1 MSAENSI
8 DKVHLRIVR
17 NHMTIIE
24 AIIQG
29 VVQGLTEF
37 LPVSSSGHLTI
48 TQHILGIDMEGGNLF
63 FNVMLHIGTLVA
75 VIAFYHKLIWRL
87 IKAFF
92 SMIGDIFTGKFK
104 WKELSDDKRM
114 VIMVIIGLVP
124 LFLLFLPVPGT
135 GMKLKDFVESF
146 NTDKYFIVV
155 GICLLL
161 TSLLLFIGNRCS
173 RSAVPLKHAKN
184 GGEAGRTSMNVLDAI
199 VIGITQCFAT
209 LPGLSRS
216 GSTLSAG
223 QMRGLN
229 KQTALDYTF
238 ILGTPAIVA
247 AALLEGKDALE
258 AGTAQLTDN
267 ILPIIIGMVVSAVV
281 GYLAI
286 ALFKWLLKTDKM
298 IIFIIYTAIVGIA
311 VIVISVMEM
320 QSGVNLFSGAP
331 L

>member
-1 MSAENSI
+1 
-8 DKVHLRIVR
+8 
-17 NHMTIIE
+17 MTIIE

-48 TQHILGIDMEGGNLF
+48 TQHVLGINLEGNNLF
-63 FNVMLHIGTLVA
+63 FNVMLHIGTLAA
-75 VIAFYHKLIWRL
+75 VVVFYHKLIWRL

-331 L
+331 LT

>member
-1 MSAENSI
+1 
-8 DKVHLRIVR
+8 
-17 NHMTIIE
+17 MTIIE

-48 TQHILGIDMEGGNLF
+48 TQHILGVDMEGGNLF

-331 L
+331 LT

>member
-1 MSAENSI
+1 
-8 DKVHLRIVR
+8 
-17 NHMTIIE
+17 MTIIE

-48 TQHILGIDMEGGNLF
+48 TQHILGVDMEGGNLF

-223 QMRGLN
+223 QMCGLN

-258 AGTAQLTDN
+258 AGTAQLTDD

>member
-1 MSAENSI
+1 
-8 DKVHLRIVR
+8 
-17 NHMTIIE
+17 MTIIE

-184 GGEAGRTSMNVLDAI
+184 GCEAGRTSMNVLDAI

-331 L
+331 LT

>member
-1 MSAENSI
+1 
-8 DKVHLRIVR
+8 
-17 NHMTIIE
+17 MTIVD

-48 TQHILGIDMEGGNLF
+48 TQHVLGLDLEGGNLF

-75 VIAFYHKLIWRL
+75 VVAFYHKLIWRL

-92 SMIGDIFTGKFK
+92 SMIGDIFTGKFR

-114 VIMVIIGLVP
+114 VIMVIIGLLP
-124 LFLLFLPVPGT
+124 LALLFLPVPGT

-146 NTDKYFIVV
+146 NTSKYFIVV

-161 TSLLLFIGNRCS
+161 TSILLFIGNRCS
-173 RSAVPLKHAKN
+173 RSDVPMKHAK
-184 GGEAGRTSMNVLDAI
+184 GGETGRTSMNVVDAL
-199 VIGITQCFAT
+199 VVGLTQCFAT

-216 GSTLSAG
+216 GSTLSVG

-238 ILGTPAIVA
+238 ILGTPAIIA
-247 AALLEGKDALE
+247 AAVLEGKDALE
-258 AGTAQLTDN
+258 SGMDAISADLV
-267 ILPIIIGMVVSAVV
+267 PIIVGMVVSAVV

-286 ALFKWLLKTDKM
+286 ALFKWLLRTDKM
-298 IIFIIYTAIVGIA
+298 IIFIIYTAIIGIA
-311 VIVISVMEM
+311 VIVISILEM
-320 QSGVNLFSGAP
+320 RSGVNLFSGAP
-331 L
+331 LT

>member
-1 MSAENSI
+1 
-8 DKVHLRIVR
+8 
-17 NHMTIIE
+17 MTIVE

-48 TQHILGIDMEGGNLF
+48 TQHVLGLDLEGGNLF

-75 VIAFYHKLIWRL
+75 VVAFYHKLIWRL

-92 SMIGDIFTGKFK
+92 SMIGDIFTGKFR

-114 VIMVIIGLVP
+114 VIMVIIGLLP
-124 LFLLFLPVPGT
+124 LALLFLPVPGT

-146 NTDKYFIVV
+146 NTSKYFIVV

-161 TSLLLFIGNRCS
+161 TSILLFIGNRCS
-173 RSAVPLKHAKN
+173 RSDVPMKHAK
-184 GGEAGRTSMNVLDAI
+184 GGETGRTSMNVVDAL
-199 VIGITQCFAT
+199 VVGLTQCFAT

-216 GSTLSAG
+216 GSTLSVG

-238 ILGTPAIVA
+238 ILGTPAIIA
-247 AALLEGKDALE
+247 AAVLEGKDALE
-258 AGTAQLTDN
+258 SGMDAISADLV
-267 ILPIIIGMVVSAVV
+267 PIIVGMVVSAVV

-286 ALFKWLLKTDKM
+286 ALFKWLLRTDKM
-298 IIFIIYTAIVGIA
+298 IIFIIYTAIIGIA
-311 VIVISVMEM
+311 VIVISILEM
-320 QSGVNLFSGAP
+320 RSGVNLFSGAP
-331 L
+331 LT

>member
-1 MSAENSI
+1 
-8 DKVHLRIVR
+8 
-17 NHMTIIE
+17 MTIVD

-48 TQHILGIDMEGGNLF
+48 TQHVLGIDMEGGNLF

-75 VIAFYHKLIWRL
+75 VVAFYHKLIWRL

-92 SMIGDIFTGKFK
+92 SIIGDIFTGKFK

-114 VIMVIIGLVP
+114 VIMVIIGLLP
-124 LFLLFLPVPGT
+124 LVLLFIPVPGT

-146 NTDKYFIVV
+146 NTSKSFIVV

-161 TSLLLFIGNRCS
+161 TSVLLFIGDRCS
-173 RSAVPLKHAKN
+173 RSTVPMKHAKDT
-184 GGEAGRTSMNVLDAI
+184 GETGRTSMNVLDAI
-199 VIGITQCFAT
+199 VIGVTQCFAT

-238 ILGTPAIVA
+238 ILGTPAIIA

-258 AGTAQLTDN
+258 GGFDQIKADIVP
-267 ILPIIIGMVVSAVV
+267 ILVGMLVSAVV

-286 ALFKWLLKTDKM
+286 ALFKWLLKTNKM
-298 IIFIIYTAIVGIA
+298 IIFIVYTAIVGIA
-311 VIVISVMEM
+311 VIVISVIEM

-331 L
+331 LT

>member
-1 MSAENSI
+1 
-8 DKVHLRIVR
+8 
-17 NHMTIIE
+17 MTILD

-48 TQHILGIDMEGGNLF
+48 TQHLLGIDMEGGNLF
-63 FNVMLHIGTLVA
+63 FNVMLHIGTLAA
-75 VIAFYHKLIWRL
+75 VVAFYHKLIWRL

-92 SMIGDIFTGKFK
+92 SMIGDIFTGKFR
-104 WKELSDDKRM
+104 WKELCDDKRM
-114 VIMVIIGLVP
+114 VIMVIIGLIP

-146 NTDKYFIVV
+146 NTDRYFIVV

-161 TSLLLFIGNRCS
+161 TSVLLLLGNLAS
-173 RSAVPLKHAKN
+173 RRNVPMKHSK
-184 GGEAGRTSMNVLDAI
+184 GGDAGRTSMNVLDAI
-199 VIGITQCFAT
+199 VVGITQCFAT

-216 GSTLSAG
+216 GSTLAAG

-238 ILGTPAIVA
+238 ILGTPAIIA
-247 AALLEGKDALE
+247 AAVLEGKDALE
-258 AGTAQLTDN
+258 AGTESLTAN
-267 ILPIIIGMVVSAVV
+267 LVPILVGMVVAAVV

-298 IIFIIYTAIVGIA
+298 IIFIIYTALVGIA

-320 QSGVNLFSGAP
+320 QSGANLFTGAAIG
-331 L
+331 

>member
-1 MSAENSI
+1 MSII
-8 DKVHLRIVR
+8 D
-17 NHMTIIE
+17 

-37 LPVSSSGHLTI
+37 LPVSSSGHLAI
-48 TQHILGIDMEGGNLF
+48 TQHVLGIDLEGGNLF

-75 VIAFYHKLIWRL
+75 VVAFYHKLIWRL

-92 SMIGDIFTGKFK
+92 SMIGDIFTGKFR

-114 VIMVIIGLVP
+114 VIMVIIGLLP
-124 LFLLFLPVPGT
+124 LALLFVPVPGT
-135 GMKLKDFVESF
+135 DMKLKDFVESF
-146 NTDKYFIVV
+146 NTGKYFIVV

-161 TSLLLFIGNRCS
+161 TSVLLLIGNICS
-173 RSAVPLKHAKN
+173 RRNNAPMKHAKADN
-184 GGEAGRTSMNVLDAI
+184 EGGRTSMNILDAI
-199 VIGITQCFAT
+199 IVGITQCFAT

-238 ILGTPAIVA
+238 ILGTPAIIA
-247 AALLEGKDALE
+247 AALLEGKEALE
-258 AGTAQLTDN
+258 GGLDAIKADLVP
-267 ILPIIIGMVVSAVV
+267 ILVGMAVAAVV

-298 IIFIIYTAIVGIA
+298 IIFIIYTAVVGIA
-311 VIVISVMEM
+311 VIVISILEM

-331 L
+331 LT

>member
-1 MSAENSI
+1 
-8 DKVHLRIVR
+8 
-17 NHMTIIE
+17 MTIIE
-24 AIIQG
+24 AVIQG
-29 VVQGLTEF
+29 AVQGLTEF
-37 LPVSSSGHLTI
+37 LPVSSSGHLTMV
-48 TQHILGIDMEGGNLF
+48 QHIMGLDLEGGNLF

-92 SMIGDIFTGKFK
+92 AMIGDIFTGKFK
-104 WKELSDDKRM
+104 WKTMSDDKRM
-114 VIMVIIGLVP
+114 VVMVIIGLLP
-124 LFLLFLPVPGT
+124 LGLLFVPVPGT

-146 NTDKYFIVV
+146 NTPKYFIVV

-161 TSLLLFIGNRCS
+161 TSLLLLIGSRCS
-173 RSAVPLKHAKN
+173 RSAVPMKHAKSTT
-184 GGEAGRTSMNVLDAI
+184 AGRTSLNVLDALA
-199 VIGITQCFAT
+199 VGVTQCFAT

-216 GSTLSAG
+216 GSTLAAG

-238 ILGTPAIVA
+238 ILGTPAIIA
-247 AALLEGKDALE
+247 AAALEGKDALE
-258 AGTAQLTDN
+258 QGTAQLKEN
-267 ILPIIIGMVVSAVV
+267 LIPILIGMAVAAVV

-298 IIFIIYTAIVGIA
+298 IVFIVYTAVVGIA
-311 VIVISVMEM
+311 VIVISIMEM

-331 L
+331 IV

>member
-1 MSAENSI
+1 
-8 DKVHLRIVR
+8 
-17 NHMTIIE
+17 MTIIE

-29 VVQGLTEF
+29 AVQGLTEF

-48 TQHILGIDMEGGNLF
+48 TQHILGVDMEGGNLF

-331 L
+331 LT

>member
-1 MSAENSI
+1 
-8 DKVHLRIVR
+8 
-17 NHMTIIE
+17 MTIIE

-29 VVQGLTEF
+29 AVQGLTEF

-48 TQHILGIDMEGGNLF
+48 TQHVLGIDMEGGNLF

-104 WKELSDDKRM
+104 WKMLSDDKRM
-114 VIMVIIGLVP
+114 VIMVIIGLIP
-124 LFLLFLPVPGT
+124 LLLLFLPVPGT

-155 GICLLL
+155 GICLLI
-161 TSLLLFIGNRCS
+161 TSLLLFLGNLRS
-173 RSAVPLKHAKN
+173 RSSVPMKHAKK
-184 GGEAGRTSMNVLDAI
+184 GSEAGRTSMNVLDAI
-199 VIGITQCFAT
+199 VIGVTQCFAT

-223 QMRGLN
+223 QLRGLN

-238 ILGTPAIVA
+238 ILGTPAIIA
-247 AALLEGKDALE
+247 AAALEGKDALE
-258 AGTAQLTDN
+258 AGTAQLTEN
-267 ILPIIIGMVVSAVV
+267 LVPIIVGMVVAAVV

-298 IIFIIYTAIVGIA
+298 IIFIIYTAVVGIA
-311 VIVISVMEM
+311 VIVISIMEM

-331 L
+331 LT

>member
-1 MSAENSI
+1 
-8 DKVHLRIVR
+8 
-17 NHMTIIE
+17 MTIVD

-48 TQHILGIDMEGGNLF
+48 TQHVLGLDLEGGNLF

-75 VIAFYHKLIWRL
+75 VVAFYHKLIWRL

-92 SMIGDIFTGKFK
+92 SMIGDIFTGRFK

-114 VIMVIIGLVP
+114 VIMVIIGLLP
-124 LFLLFLPVPGT
+124 LVLLFVPVPGT

-146 NTDKYFIVV
+146 NTSKYFIVV
-155 GICLLL
+155 GVCLLL
-161 TSLLLFIGNRCS
+161 TSILLFIGNRCS
-173 RSAVPLKHAKN
+173 RSDVPMKHAK
-184 GGEAGRTSMNVLDAI
+184 GGETGRTSMNVVDAMA
-199 VIGITQCFAT
+199 VGLTQCFAT

-216 GSTLSAG
+216 GSTLSVG

-238 ILGTPAIVA
+238 ILGTPAIIA
-247 AALLEGKDALE
+247 AAVLEGKDALE
-258 AGTAQLTDN
+258 GGMDKISAD
-267 ILPIIIGMVVSAVV
+267 IVPIIVGMVVSAVV

-311 VIVISVMEM
+311 VIVVSILEM
-320 QSGVNLFSGAP
+320 KSGVNLFSGAP
-331 L
+331 LT

>member
-1 MSAENSI
+1 MREIMVYCILVNY
-8 DKVHLRIVR
+8 R
-17 NHMTIIE
+17 HMMIIE

-48 TQHILGIDMEGGNLF
+48 TQHILGIDMEGSNLF

-331 L
+331 LT